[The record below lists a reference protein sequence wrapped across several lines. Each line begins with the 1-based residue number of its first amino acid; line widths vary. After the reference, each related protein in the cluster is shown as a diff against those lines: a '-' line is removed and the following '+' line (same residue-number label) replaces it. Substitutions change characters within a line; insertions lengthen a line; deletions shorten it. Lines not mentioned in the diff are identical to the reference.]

1 MLKWK
6 FKFLTN
12 YLAIYCRNCSGITV
26 PLLNWG
32 IQPFFFF
39 FPIIKLMTLEDIFP
53 KKESFVQI
61 NYPSFWSPS
70 GKISWPK
77 KKTLADNLYRR
88 CFLEKLTPKLAI
100 FGGKKI
106 VGIAIF
112 RSQVLLVCGPLL
124 YLEVGGFQTNLLLF
138 RTHSQI

>member
-1 MLKWK
+1 
-6 FKFLTN
+6 
-12 YLAIYCRNCSGITV
+12 
-26 PLLNWG
+26 
-32 IQPFFFF
+32 
-39 FPIIKLMTLEDIFP
+39 
-53 KKESFVQI
+53 
-61 NYPSFWSPS
+61 
-70 GKISWPK
+70 
-77 KKTLADNLYRR
+77 LYRR